1 MSAHRGGSGSSDPC
15 STPQRS
21 GLRPPLAFV
30 AGINALTKRHMEK
43 GFILAHSSRLQ
54 AISEGRSKQ
63 ELERVS
69 WCQEQRVDVCMVSI
83 LPLYN
88 PGSQTGADAAHFQG
102 GFSHV
107 NQCMG
112 LRTELGFPG
121 LSSKCLDSLSHLA
134 GLLAS

>member
-1 MSAHRGGSGSSDPC
+1 MSAHHGGSGSSDPC
-15 STPQRS
+15 STLQRF

-30 AGINALTKRHMEK
+30 AGINAPKRHMEK

-63 ELERVS
+63 ELETVS
-69 WCQEQRVDVCMVSI
+69 WGQEQRVDVCMVSI

-102 GFSHV
+102 GSSHV

-112 LRTELGFPG
+112 LRIELGFPG
-121 LSSKCLDSLSHLA
+121 LSSKCLDS
-134 GLLAS
+134 